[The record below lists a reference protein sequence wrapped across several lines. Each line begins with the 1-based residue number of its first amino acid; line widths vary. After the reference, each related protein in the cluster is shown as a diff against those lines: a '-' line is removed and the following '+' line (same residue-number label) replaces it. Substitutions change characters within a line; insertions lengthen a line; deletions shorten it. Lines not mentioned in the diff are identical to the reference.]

1 MNLLLALLLGGL
13 FFLLVRTLLVARPG
27 LQPAQAQAALKSGA
41 AVLIDVRESGEWAGG
56 VAKDAALLPFSDLRS
71 SRKVW
76 RPFLEKH
83 RGKQLLLYCASGARS
98 GMAARLLAAEGFNA
112 VNTGGLGGWERSGWP
127 VGAPR
132 RR

>member
-1 MNLLLALLLGGL
+1 MNLLLLLLLGGIFL
-13 FFLLVRTLLVARPG
+13 LLVRALLSARPG
-27 LQPAQAQAALKSGA
+27 LQPAQAQSALKAGT
-41 AVLIDVRESGEWAGG
+41 AVLIDVRESGEWSSG
-56 VAKDAALLPFSDLRS
+56 VARDAALLPFSDLRG
-71 SRKVW
+71 SRKAW
-76 RPFLEKH
+76 RQFLEKH
-83 RGKQLLLYCASGARS
+83 RGQQLLLYCASGARS